1 MSKKFSIIQQ
11 INLNKIH
18 NEVDD
23 YILQTNCFEPYLF
36 MNEKTIKAILEEYG
50 ATYPDSSLA
59 SEDGGVKG
67 TYPSYKVFVN
77 NDLKFGIV
85 EIR

>member
-1 MSKKFSIIQQ
+1 MSKKFSIVQS

-18 NEVDD
+18 KEIDE

-36 MNEKTIKAILEEYG
+36 MSEKTIDAITKEYNI
-50 ATYPDSSLA
+50 AYTDSSLE
-59 SEDGGVKG
+59 SKTRGVKQ
-67 TYPSYKVFVN
+67 TYTGYKVFVN

>member
-1 MSKKFSIIQQ
+1 MSKKFSIVQP

-18 NEVDD
+18 NEIDD
-23 YILQTNCFEPYLF
+23 YILQTDCFEPYLF
-36 MNEKTIKAILEEYG
+36 MSEKTIEAIVKEYSL
-50 ATYPDSSLA
+50 TYSDSSLK
-59 SEDGGVKG
+59 SESKGVKG
-67 TYPSYKVFVN
+67 TYVGYKVFVN

>member
-1 MSKKFSIIQQ
+1 MSKKFSIIQA

-36 MNEKTIKAILEEYG
+36 MSEETIKAIIDEFNLKYSGTSFE
-50 ATYPDSSLA
+50 
-59 SEDGGVKG
+59 SENKGTKG
-67 TYPSYKVFVN
+67 TYAGYKVFAN
-77 NDLKFGIV
+77 NDLSFGIV

>member
-1 MSKKFSIIQQ
+1 MSKKFSIVQS

-18 NEVDD
+18 NEIDD

-36 MNEKTIKAILEEYG
+36 MNEETIEAIAKEYPVP
-50 ATYPDSSLA
+50 YSDSLD
-59 SEDGGVKG
+59 SENKGVKG
-67 TYPSYKVFVN
+67 THIGYKVFIN
-77 NDLKFGIV
+77 NDLKFGEV

>member
-1 MSKKFSIIQQ
+1 MSKKFSIVQR

-36 MNEKTIKAILEEYG
+36 MSEETTKAIIDEFNLKYSGTSFESESKGMKG
-50 ATYPDSSLA
+50 A
-59 SEDGGVKG
+59 
-67 TYPSYKVFVN
+67 YPSYKVFVN
-77 NDLKFGIV
+77 NDLEFGIV